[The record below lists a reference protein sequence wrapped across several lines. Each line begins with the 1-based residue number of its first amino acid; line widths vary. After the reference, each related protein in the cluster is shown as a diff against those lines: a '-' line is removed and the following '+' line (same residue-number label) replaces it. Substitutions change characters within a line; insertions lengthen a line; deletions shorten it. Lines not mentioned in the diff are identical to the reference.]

1 MTQSGTQ
8 SRPDTPVGLRIGQVV
23 GQAQS
28 VLSGLLAGVLEQTQT
43 RNETYLALQ
52 RMALLGGEAS
62 RDRYVRDLSDWLD
75 LNRGDAGKLA
85 DSLIDAG
92 LLTAADGA
100 VRLADAGAEL
110 RASIVGSMAAITTP
124 LWRSFDPADLETTV
138 TTLREITLRARALG
152 DSGAPLAEEPAEG
165 RS

>member
-8 SRPDTPVGLRIGQVV
+8 SRPDIPVGLQIGQVV

-75 LNRGDAGKLA
+75 LNLGESGELA
-85 DSLIDAG
+85 DSLIAAG

-100 VRLADAGAEL
+100 VRLADAGAKL
-110 RASIVGSMAAITTP
+110 RARIVGSMGAISTP
-124 LWRSFDPADLETTV
+124 LWGSFDPADLETTV
-138 TTLREITLRARALG
+138 TTLREITLRARALSSG
-152 DSGAPLAEEPAEG
+152 PAPSGAQEG